1 MLNNGEGK
9 ENCLHVNKELRRRGE
24 KRGGKYA
31 MIVGEKIRVGCF
43 GPVKR
48 GEGSCVVLERGDGTA
63 SELRKGRRGEERRG
77 GGMQ

>member
-1 MLNNGEGK
+1 
-9 ENCLHVNKELRRRGE
+9 
-24 KRGGKYA
+24 

-63 SELRKGRRGEERRG
+63 SELRKGRGGEERGG